1 MRFAPLSLSN
11 VQYRPGVRPVTGA
24 SIALMISE
32 KLSLLP
38 ALFEVTSAFGTVGLS
53 LNVTLDLSALGKIL
67 ISMVMF
73 LGRVG
78 TLTLIVALAE
88 RTKRRR
94 YTYPQEDIPIG

>member
-1 MRFAPLSLSN
+1 VS
-11 VQYRPGVRPVTGA
+11 GA

-38 ALFEVTSAFGTVGLS
+38 AFFEVTSAFGTVGLS
-53 LNVTLDLSALGKIL
+53 LNVTPDLSALGKIL

-78 TLTLIVALAE
+78 TLTLLVALAE
-88 RTKRRR
+88 RTRNANATPIRRR
-94 YTYPQEDIPIG
+94 IYR

>member
-1 MRFAPLSLSN
+1 M
-11 VQYRPGVRPVTGA
+11 RPVTGA

-78 TLTLIVALAE
+78 TLTLIVASPSGRNADA
-88 RTKRRR
+88 TPIRRR
-94 YTYPQEDIPIG
+94 VYR

>member
-1 MRFAPLSLSN
+1 M
-11 VQYRPGVRPVTGA
+11 TGA